1 MSKYKHVKGLK
12 HQTPRLLKISSDD
25 YINLL
30 AGEEVNLSASE
41 LKELESKGIKLSK
54 VGDGSSFSQKPVTKK
69 KGDK

>member
-25 YINLL
+25 YKNLL

-41 LKELESKGIKLSK
+41 LKEL